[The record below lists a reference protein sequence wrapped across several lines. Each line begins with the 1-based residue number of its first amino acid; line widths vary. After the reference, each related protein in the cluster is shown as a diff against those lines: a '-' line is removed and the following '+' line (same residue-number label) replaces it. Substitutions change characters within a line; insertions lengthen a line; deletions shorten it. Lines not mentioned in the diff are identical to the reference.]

1 MNSSTN
7 YKQLPPG
14 PKGHF
19 LVGSL
24 PEYQRNPLGFLS
36 DCATNYGDVVYLSG
50 LIPSYLLSHPD
61 FIEEMLVKKQQ
72 YLIKSQLG
80 SIIKPLLGNGLL
92 LSEGEFWK
100 KQRHLINPAFHHAR
114 IKAYSSVMVEY
125 TQQMLATWKD
135 GEIRD
140 IHHSMM
146 NLTLAIATKTL
157 FGSQVDRDVDTIEQA
172 IKVTL
177 KHFDIRS
184 TNLLLF
190 LLPDWIPTPDNLRFQ
205 KAVKQLDTIIY
216 RLIQEHR
223 ESRQESDNLLSM
235 LLNLQAED
243 GTRMSDKQV
252 RDEVMTL
259 ILAGH
264 ETTALALSWAWYL
277 LAKHP
282 EVEAKLIAELQAVL
296 AGRTPNLSDLRQL
309 RYTEW
314 VVLETMRLYPPIWVI
329 PRTVKSDCEIG
340 GYHVKKGHGLVASQ
354 WIVHRDER
362 WFSEPDIFNPSRWDN
377 DLIKRLPSFAYFP
390 FGGGSRICIGK
401 SFAMMEACLVLA
413 TIAQNYKFT
422 LVSQQPVKPWAS
434 LSLRPKQ
441 HIRVRLDKR

>member
-1 MNSSTN
+1 MKSLTN

-24 PEYQRNPLGFLS
+24 PEYQRNPLGFMS
-36 DCATNYGDVVYLSG
+36 DCAKNYGDVVYLSG

-92 LSEGEFWK
+92 LSEGDFWK

-114 IKAYSSVMVEY
+114 IQAYSSVMVEY
-125 TQQMLATWKD
+125 TQQMLANWED

-140 IHHSMM
+140 IHHDMM

-190 LLPDWIPTPDNLRFQ
+190 LL
-205 KAVKQLDTIIY
+205 
-216 RLIQEHR
+216 LIC
-223 ESRQESDNLLSM
+223 
-235 LLNLQAED
+235 
-243 GTRMSDKQV
+243 
-252 RDEVMTL
+252 
-259 ILAGH
+259 
-264 ETTALALSWAWYL
+264 
-277 LAKHP
+277 
-282 EVEAKLIAELQAVL
+282 KL
-296 AGRTPNLSDLRQL
+296 
-309 RYTEW
+309 
-314 VVLETMRLYPPIWVI
+314 
-329 PRTVKSDCEIG
+329 
-340 GYHVKKGHGLVASQ
+340 
-354 WIVHRDER
+354 
-362 WFSEPDIFNPSRWDN
+362 
-377 DLIKRLPSFAYFP
+377 YF
-390 FGGGSRICIGK
+390 
-401 SFAMMEACLVLA
+401 
-413 TIAQNYKFT
+413 
-422 LVSQQPVKPWAS
+422 
-434 LSLRPKQ
+434 
-441 HIRVRLDKR
+441 

>member
-1 MNSSTN
+1 MKSLTNSQ
-7 YKQLPPG
+7 QLPPG

-24 PEYQRNPLGFLS
+24 PEYQRNPLGFLTN
-36 DCATNYGDVVYLSG
+36 CAKNYGDVVYLSG
-50 LIPSYLLSHPD
+50 LIPSFLLNHPN

-72 YLIKSQLG
+72 YLIKSQFV
-80 SIIKPLLGNGLL
+80 SIVKPLLGNGLL

-114 IKAYSSVMVEY
+114 IKAYSRVMVEY
-125 TQQMLATWKD
+125 TQRMLDTWEN

-140 IHHSMM
+140 IHHDMM
-146 NLTLAIATKTL
+146 NLTLTIAAKTL
-157 FGSQVDRDVDTIEQA
+157 FGSQVDKDVDTIEQA

-190 LLPDWIPTPDNLRFQ
+190 LLPDWIPTPDNLGFQ
-205 KAVKQLDTIIY
+205 TAVKQIDAIVY

-223 ESRQESDNLLSM
+223 ASGDETDNLLSM
-235 LLNLQAED
+235 LLNLQSED
-243 GTRMSDKQV
+243 GTRMSDKQI

-264 ETTALALSWAWYL
+264 ETTALTLSWAWYL

-282 EVEAKLIAELQAVL
+282 EIEAKLIAELKTVL
-296 AGRTPNLSDLRQL
+296 AGGNPNLSDLRQL

-314 VVLETMRLYPPIWVI
+314 VILETMRLYPPVWII

-340 GYHVKKGHGLVASQ
+340 GYHMKKGQGLVASQ
-354 WIVHRDER
+354 WIVHRDPR
-362 WFSEPDIFNPSRWDN
+362 WFENPDTFNPSRWEN

-422 LVSQQPVKPWAS
+422 LVSQQPVEPWAS

-441 HIRVRLDKR
+441 AIRVRLDKR